1 MSRRAVLIVGAGQ
14 AAVEVATMLRK
25 GDATLPITVAGA
37 EGHLPYQR
45 PPLSKQF
52 LTGEM
57 HTDGLALRQ
66 CAFYEQNDIAVMTG
80 TEVTAVELDKASP
93 GGRASTDSGRD
104 LGFTDL
110 VFATGARAR
119 RLTVPGSDVA
129 GVRYLRD
136 LTDATA
142 LRAALDRAR
151 DVVVV
156 GGGFI
161 GLETAAVAAAAGK
174 RTHVVESGPRLLGRV
189 VAPVVSDFYRDAH
202 TRRGINIILGAEIST
217 IEVRGGAAAGFVLGD
232 HSRLDADL
240 VLVGIG
246 AEPHTEVA
254 SAAGVHCQNGIVVD
268 SLART
273 DCRGVFAA
281 GDCTVQPHPV
291 RPDEAP
297 VRLESV
303 QNAIDQARVA
313 AASILGADVGPPPVP
328 RFWSNQGDLK
338 LQTVGISRDWD
349 QLVVRGSLREER
361 FSVLYF
367 RDRELIAA
375 DAVNLSADFAA
386 CRIALS
392 RGTSIT
398 PEAAG
403 TVPELRALVA

>member
-1 MSRRAVLIVGAGQ
+1 MSHKGVLIVGAGQ
-14 AAVEVATMLRK
+14 AAVEVAAMLRK
-25 GDATLPITVAGA
+25 GDADLPITVAGV
-37 EGHLPYQR
+37 EQHLPYQR

-52 LTGEM
+52 LTGEL
-57 HTDGLALRQ
+57 HTDGLALRPP
-66 CAFYEQNDIAVMTG
+66 AFYEQNDIAVMTE
-80 TEVTAVELDKASP
+80 TRVTSVELDKVTR
-93 GGRASTDSGRD
+93 GGTASTDSGRE

-119 RLTVPGSDVA
+119 RLTVRGSDLR
-129 GVRYLRD
+129 GVYYLRD
-136 LTDATA
+136 LADAAA
-142 LRAALDRAR
+142 LRMALDSAHN
-151 DVVVV
+151 VVVV

-174 RTHVVESGPRLLGRV
+174 RTHVVEAGDRLLGRV

-202 TRRGINIILGAEIST
+202 TRRGISIMLGTEISG
-217 IEVRGGAAAGFVLGD
+217 IEGRQGAVAGVVLADGA
-232 HSRLDADL
+232 RLDADL

-246 AEPHTEVA
+246 AEPEIDLA
-254 SAAGVHCQNGIVVD
+254 SRTGVHCQNGIVVD
-268 SLART
+268 GLART
-273 DCRGVFAA
+273 DRQGVFAA

-291 RPDEAP
+291 RPDEPP

-313 AASILGADVGPPPVP
+313 AASILGTDAGPAAIP

-338 LQTVGISRDWD
+338 LQTVGISRGWD
-349 QLVVRGSLREER
+349 QLVVRGSLRQEK

-375 DAVNLSADFAA
+375 DAVNLAADFAA
-386 CRIALS
+386 CRIALA